1 MHHMNDY
8 VGALERVV
16 LGATEGTNDG
26 DGKGVGQG
34 AFEVA
39 GERGG
44 DEEFQVARD
53 KLKSFRGKSKP
64 QEAHDEGI
72 REANG
77 HEIDYYE
84 SDDHGSIVEF
94 SSKDEHE
101 HGARRR
107 RKFPVY
113 NPNHENPKLC
123 LKMLFRDGKDFK
135 DAIRN
140 YLKVSRRELKIVTQM
155 NVSVKFSRT
164 KKVNVAIIAC
174 HFEATIRNHPKMK
187 LKETQQRVASEFQ
200 VNVTLSDVEGQK
212 MSEPEDGKKLET
224 E

>member
-1 MHHMNDY
+1 MINVKY
-8 VGALERVV
+8 LS
-16 LGATEGTNDG
+16 DG
-26 DGKGVGQG
+26 
-34 AFEVA
+34 E
-39 GERGG
+39 G
-44 DEEFQVARD
+44 DEEVQAARD

-77 HEIDYYE
+77 HETDYYE
-84 SDDHGSIVEF
+84 SDDHGSIVVF

-155 NVSVKFSRT
+155 NQNRL
-164 KKVNVAIIAC
+164 
-174 HFEATIRNHPKMK
+174 R
-187 LKETQQRVASEFQ
+187 
-200 VNVTLSDVEGQK
+200 LSAL
-212 MSEPEDGKKLET
+212 PL
-224 E
+224 